1 MQLESSSYPYTLMCG
16 GDWLPEIVEAENYI
30 LSVYHGA
37 LEEVVQATVL
47 SNWFNV
53 SELQCL

>member
-1 MQLESSSYPYTLMCG
+1 MCG